1 MVLSSMF
8 APLMTLLYIR
18 VRKLHS
24 LTWGGW
30 SWEGLRGWGQYM
42 RLGIPG
48 LLMICFE
55 WWSAEIATFVS
66 GTINETELAVNAIWF
81 QVLVV
86 MFMVRML

>member
-1 MVLSSMF
+1 
-8 APLMTLLYIR
+8 
-18 VRKLHS
+18 
-24 LTWGGW
+24 
-30 SWEGLRGWGQYM
+30 M